1 MKCSSLEMWNS
12 GSVASFSLRQS
23 RVTAPNCKIIKGID
37 VVVLKPRNCKMKT
50 FQRMYKYNIFD
61 IWCLRYIGMALRR
74 VLNGTLC
81 KTDTAVMF
89 SSAKEKTKKENRKK
103 EYENW
108 REAKEIK
115 SFCSVQVRPFHAG
128 LFQINFIFNRA
139 SKVTKKK
146 RKKERNKLQGIHI
159 LSFMHVPTHWV
170 FLLSPAKSSILHESV
185 AVHFTTS
192 HKTLNT
198 VPCKSYCLLR
208 TSRSKFCTWRRCK
221 LLLKYHWHV
230 LNGYKEPAWGPRLGK
245 SGPGR

>member
-23 RVTAPNCKIIKGID
+23 RVTAPNCEIIKGID

-146 RKKERNKLQGIHI
+146 REKKNATNFKVFTYFRLCMFQHIGYFYCHQQKVPSCTKVSPSTSLQVIKL
-159 LSFMHVPTHWV
+159 
-170 FLLSPAKSSILHESV
+170 
-185 AVHFTTS
+185 
-192 HKTLNT
+192 
-198 VPCKSYCLLR
+198 
-208 TSRSKFCTWRRCK
+208 
-221 LLLKYHWHV
+221 
-230 LNGYKEPAWGPRLGK
+230 
-245 SGPGR
+245 